1 MKTRLLMIIASAI
14 FSSYIFFSLYSF
26 DENRAAEI
34 PKLQCGEKYIQVS
47 DTCQLNPELIEPNTV
62 VIYDMHQ
69 KQGSRLSISPHDL
82 IMNLTN
88 GNTVTFVN
96 DGSNTVNIF
105 DRGSGNWEFEDV
117 KPRSERTLMINNT
130 GFYEILVQDKRHGD
144 SGRIMVLSDET
155 NSLLV
160 GIKAK
165 MAQGIIGASR
175 DMAEYKYVSGYI
187 VSVGSGGTN
196 PGITVGILESELE
209 KHDDAESYYHDLI
222 TNMIPFDVPIT
233 IEFTGPIVLTTG

>member
-1 MKTRLLMIIASAI
+1 
-14 FSSYIFFSLYSF
+14 
-26 DENRAAEI
+26 
-34 PKLQCGEKYIQVS
+34 
-47 DTCQLNPELIEPNTV
+47 
-62 VIYDMHQ
+62 
-69 KQGSRLSISPHDL
+69 
-82 IMNLTN
+82 MNLTN

-144 SGRIMVLSDET
+144 SGRIMALSDET

-222 TNMIPFDVPIT
+222 TNMIPFDVPIA
-233 IEFTGPIVLTTG
+233 IEFTRPIVLTTG